1 MASALMD
8 AQAAIWT
15 RLAAAVPTL
24 AIAYPGTPFTTP
36 VAAPWVRASLVWGDG
51 ALSTMG
57 ATNRNTIIG
66 LVQLEVYTP
75 AAQGDGANTVLA
87 DTLRDVWNRVE
98 AGGVRYMVPSGPRP
112 AQLDSVWFR
121 SLLRIPFSWDELVP

>member
-1 MASALMD
+1 MPSALMD

-15 RLAAAVPTL
+15 RLATAFPTL

-66 LVQLEVYTP
+66 MVQLEVYTP
-75 AAQGDGANTVLA
+75 AAQGDGINTVLV
-87 DTLRDVWNRVE
+87 DTLRDVYNRVE
-98 AGGVRYMVPSGPRP
+98 ADGVRYTVPSGPRP
-112 AQLDSVWFR
+112 AQLDSIWYR
-121 SLLRIPFSWDELVP
+121 SLIRVPFSVDELIV